1 MFSFPDNWAV
11 TVPLANEAQDF
22 AEFGAALAKTLDDL
36 EGGRVYFVVDHA
48 SHDDTLEVARA
59 FAAGDPRFVVIWAP
73 ENRNVVD
80 AYLRGLRAAHDA
92 GHEII
97 IEMDAGMSHDPRAI
111 PMFLRVLNEGN
122 ECAFGSRFT
131 NGGSMADSAL
141 SRRLLSKVGTI
152 LANALLGTS
161 MYDMTSGYEGFH
173 RNVLGRMLDY
183 PFRSRAH
190 FYQTEVRY
198 LLRRTRFMEVP
209 IHYRAP
215 SKSVSRGAI
224 RNAIRTLLHYFL
236 LRITFRSPLV

>member
-1 MFSFPDNWAV
+1 MFSFRDNWAV
-11 TVPLANEAQDF
+11 IVPLANEAQDF
-22 AEFGAALAKTLDDL
+22 AEFSTALAKTLDEL
-36 EGGRVYFVVDHA
+36 QGGRVYMVVDRV
-48 SHDDTLEVARA
+48 SKDNTLEMAQA
-59 FAAGDPRFVVIWAP
+59 FAGKNPRFVVVWAP
-73 ENRNVVD
+73 ENRHVVD
-80 AYLRGLRAAHDA
+80 AYLRGLREAHNA

-97 IEMDAGMSHDPRAI
+97 IEMDAGLSHDPRAI

-141 SRRLLSKVGTI
+141 SRRFLSKVGTI
-152 LANALLGTS
+152 LANTLLGTS

-173 RNVLGRMLDY
+173 RAVLGRMLNY

-198 LLRRTRFMEVP
+198 LLRKTRFMEVP

-215 SKSVSRGAI
+215 SKSVSKGAI
-224 RNAIRTLLHYFL
+224 SNAICTLLHYVYR
-236 LRITFRSPLV
+236 RITFRSPSI